1 MPISPLSKET
11 FDSIQAKIDHK
22 TKPLG
27 ALGALEP
34 LALQLAL
41 INQQRRENNC
51 KLASASLSN
60 TVDEAS
66 DKISMKKP
74 SMLVFAGDHGINE
87 EKLSIAPSEV
97 TQQMVVNFLLHIRLH
112 HI

>member
-1 MPISPLSKET
+1 MMPISPLSKET
-11 FDSIQAKIDHK
+11 LDSIQAKIDHK

-66 DKISMKKP
+66 EKISMK
-74 SMLVFAGDHGINE
+74 IYRNR
-87 EKLSIAPSEV
+87 
-97 TQQMVVNFLLHIRLH
+97 QHIRN
-112 HI
+112 IYRKYIKYTTI